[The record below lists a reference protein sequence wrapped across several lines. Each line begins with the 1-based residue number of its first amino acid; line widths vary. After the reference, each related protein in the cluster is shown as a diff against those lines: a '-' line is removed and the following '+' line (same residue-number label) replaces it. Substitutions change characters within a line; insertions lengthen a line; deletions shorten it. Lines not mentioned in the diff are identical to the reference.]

1 MFDVSFG
8 EVLVLVTGAGIL
20 LGRREIVEGSRMLG
34 KGLGRMIGIA
44 TGVRRRYDEKSA
56 GTRLYQVHSQVNRG
70 IADMSVIGRDLYM
83 VGKMGSTAI
92 PSPQHSGDNNSSGV
106 PSQQIPVI
114 NHTVVPE
121 HSPQMIASSTSVP
134 SDVVVEMDAP
144 SFEGIE
150 INDESIAAYN
160 RAIMES
166 EKKQSTLLTQEEVDN
181 IVNIRLAQFVLA
193 EQERQQSPQT
203 KSYADLALNENIL
216 LKALEDIRLQ
226 KDNIEKGYNSKKE

>member
-1 MFDVSFG
+1 MSFG

-34 KGLGRMIGIA
+34 KGLGRVIGIA

-70 IADMSVIGRDLYM
+70 LADMSVIGRDLYM
-83 VGKMGSTAI
+83 VGKMGSSAAI
-92 PSPQHSGDNNSSGV
+92 PPPRSGDNSSTSM
-106 PSQQIPVI
+106 PSQQIPMGNSTAVLD
-114 NHTVVPE
+114 
-121 HSPQMIASSTSVP
+121 PQMATSTSAP
-134 SDVVVEMDAP
+134 SDVEMDAP

-160 RAIMES
+160 RAIMENQAIVQQ
-166 EKKQSTLLTQEEVDN
+166 EAAKKQNTLLTQEEVDN

-193 EQERQQSPQT
+193 EQERQQSPES

-226 KDNIEKGYNSKKE
+226 KDSMEKDDRKE